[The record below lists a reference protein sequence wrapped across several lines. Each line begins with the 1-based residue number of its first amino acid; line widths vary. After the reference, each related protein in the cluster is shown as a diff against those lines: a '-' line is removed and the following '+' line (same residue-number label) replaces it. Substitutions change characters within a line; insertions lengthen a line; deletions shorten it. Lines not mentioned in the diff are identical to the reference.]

1 MPPLAIGADFDNVL
15 TAARLDAPW
24 ALRCLHDDLAPA
36 VTGYLRLRGAAEPDD
51 VASETF
57 LQVFTRLD
65 AFEGDERAFRS
76 WVFTI
81 GHRRLIDER
90 RQRSRRLRA
99 TALDEAPDLVGGD
112 AEEEAIQDLGSP
124 WIGEVLRE
132 LSPDQRDVI
141 VLRILADLS
150 VEEVASIVGKRAG
163 AVRALQHRALATI
176 RRDLE
181 ARSGALLPAR
191 GR

>member
-1 MPPLAIGADFDNVL
+1 ML

-65 AFEGDERAFRS
+65 SFEGDERAFRS

-81 GHRRLIDER
+81 AHRRLIDER
-90 RQRSRRLRA
+90 RRRSRRPSA
-99 TALDEAPDLVGGD
+99 TPISEEPEPVGGD
-112 AEEEAIQDLGSP
+112 AEEEAIQDLGSS
-124 WIGEVLRE
+124 WVSEVLRG

-150 VEEVASIVGKRAG
+150 VEEVASIVGKRTG
-163 AVRALQHRALATI
+163 AVRALQHRALAAI

-181 ARSGALLPAR
+181 TRRDTLLPVR
-191 GR
+191 GA